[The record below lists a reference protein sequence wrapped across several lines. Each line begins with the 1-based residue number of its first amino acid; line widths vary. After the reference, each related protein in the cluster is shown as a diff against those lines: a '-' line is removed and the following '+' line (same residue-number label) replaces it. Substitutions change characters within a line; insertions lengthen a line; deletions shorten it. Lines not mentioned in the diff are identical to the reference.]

1 MIYLPEISA
10 IAQSMIPY
18 KTCIVCYKAYRHF
31 FISVSAAGLYATNI
45 IPACFLSWL
54 QFFLEF
60 KFKK

>member
-18 KTCIVCYKAYRHF
+18 KTCIVCYKAYLHF

-45 IPACFLSWL
+45 IPAKL
-54 QFFLEF
+54 FFELATIF
-60 KFKK
+60 HGV